1 MLECCAL
8 QVDGQYAVST
18 ELLEKIMAIIGPYNK
33 DQNGISKNVLYGT
46 KCHRN
51 ASGPVYYC
59 PSVS

>member
-8 QVDGQYAVST
+8 RVDKQQAVST
-18 ELLEKIMAIIGPYNK
+18 ELLEKIMAITGTSVEDGSGLSK
-33 DQNGISKNVLYGT
+33 DVSHGV

-51 ASGPVYYC
+51 ASGYYC